1 MTGFLLSRPITTALF
16 LDEVAAPEEGQSAW
30 RRAVVSA
37 FSKAPA
43 VADRRLVERRIIYER
58 VDGSEV
64 PEDEHRLQARH
75 AEGPRF

>member
-1 MTGFLLSRPITTALF
+1 MTGFLLSPPITTALF
-16 LDEVAAPEEGQSAW
+16 LDEVAALEEGQ

-43 VADRRLVERRIIYER
+43 VANRRLVERHIIYGR

-64 PEDEHRLQARH
+64 PEDERRLQARH
-75 AEGPRF
+75 VEGPSF